1 MRLACRTK
9 LSAVVFLATAKKLH
23 HFAVVETLQ
32 FRDLMQRCGGYRLIG
47 LMDWFGRLRF
57 SDLNLYRL
65 ITSHQALL
73 GRGIPRLAASQ
84 RLIPA
89 MRWLHEFIVFSLSCA
104 LGLRSARLEL
114 MAKL

>member
-1 MRLACRTK
+1 MAIRTRLACRTK

-23 HFAVVETLQ
+23 HFAVVETLR

-47 LMDWFGRLRF
+47 LMVWFGRLRF

-73 GRGIPRLAASQ
+73 GRGILRLAAPQ

-89 MRWLHEFIVFSLSCA
+89 MRWLHEFIV
-104 LGLRSARLEL
+104 
-114 MAKL
+114 